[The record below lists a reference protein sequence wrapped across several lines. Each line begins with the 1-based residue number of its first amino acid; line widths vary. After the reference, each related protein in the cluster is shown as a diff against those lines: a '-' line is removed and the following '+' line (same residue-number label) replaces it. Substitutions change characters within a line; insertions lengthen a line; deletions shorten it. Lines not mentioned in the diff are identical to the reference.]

1 MKAAVGE
8 LEEMSMEKESDSGN
22 YRENWQ
28 KDLEQMKTVI
38 EDYLNPYE
46 YAVPKFTSF
55 WSDFADFTSKMTDYY
70 TVSTDK
76 NGIQTIQFK
85 DTFAKDLDAL
95 IAKYK
100 NGPEG
105 VLYPESGAVSKEV
118 AEEWAT
124 RFGMD
129 PSCVKAQGGGYVV
142 RVDIRPLEAIRASAT
157 TDVMAMVQFD
167 SWNIG
172 FNLQKDKYQ
181 TAAQTLTT
189 KYSSATQIVDNEFR
203 RISASIT
210 ADAEH
215 LKNLMS
221 L

>member
-1 MKAAVGE
+1 
-8 LEEMSMEKESDSGN
+8 
-22 YRENWQ
+22 
-28 KDLEQMKTVI
+28 
-38 EDYLNPYE
+38 
-46 YAVPKFTSF
+46 
-55 WSDFADFTSKMTDYY
+55 
-70 TVSTDK
+70 
-76 NGIQTIQFK
+76 
-85 DTFAKDLDAL
+85 
-95 IAKYK
+95 
-100 NGPEG
+100 
-105 VLYPESGAVSKEV
+105 
-118 AEEWAT
+118 
-124 RFGMD
+124 
-129 PSCVKAQGGGYVV
+129 
-142 RVDIRPLEAIRASAT
+142 
-157 TDVMAMVQFD
+157 MAMVQFD